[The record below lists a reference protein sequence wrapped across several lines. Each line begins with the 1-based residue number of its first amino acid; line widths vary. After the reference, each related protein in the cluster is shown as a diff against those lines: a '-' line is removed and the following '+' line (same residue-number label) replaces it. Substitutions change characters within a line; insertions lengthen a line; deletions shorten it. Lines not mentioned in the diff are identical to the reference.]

1 VANLPEQFRE
11 AIMLHQMNDLS
22 YKESAE
28 VAGVPVGMVMPRLT
42 RASAMLRSARNA
54 AETAPP
60 GPGPAAVPGIAL

>member
-1 VANLPEQFRE
+1 VADLPEQFRE

-42 RASAMLRSARNA
+42 RASAMLGSAGTPRKRRRQGRDQ
-54 AETAPP
+54 PLSW
-60 GPGPAAVPGIAL
+60 G